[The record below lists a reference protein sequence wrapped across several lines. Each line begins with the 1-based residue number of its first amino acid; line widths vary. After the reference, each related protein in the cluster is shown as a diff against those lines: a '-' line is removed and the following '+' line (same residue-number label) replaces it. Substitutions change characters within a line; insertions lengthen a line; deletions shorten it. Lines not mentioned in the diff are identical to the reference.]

1 MNMKWAEY
9 GIQNTE
15 YEREIL
21 NNEISY
27 HFGSYLS
34 VSQKQWITNYVK
46 R

>member
-1 MNMKWAEY
+1 MSS
-9 GIQNTE
+9 E
-15 YEREIL
+15 YEGIRQIV

-34 VSQKQWITNYVK
+34 VSEKQWITNYMK